1 MEAWLESGHTPYKVH
16 SWFHG
21 AANMDE
27 RQYWPI
33 RHHCYQLIESLEP
46 GLDNRVKRTFELF
59 GIKNKRLNSPD
70 IVEKFKMLAGPYG
83 KVYYQMLKAR
93 ADAKSKGR

>member
-1 MEAWLESGHTPYKVH
+1 
-16 SWFHG
+16 
-21 AANMDE
+21 MDE

-33 RHHCYQLIESLEP
+33 RHHCYQLIESFEP

-59 GIKNKRLNSPD
+59 GIKYDGLSNKLLNSPD
-70 IVEKFKMLAGPYG
+70 IVENFKILAGPYG

-93 ADAKSKGR
+93 ADAKQ